1 VLHRERVVA
10 LGLSVGNRYR
20 LMRWTLVQ
28 LRRLA
33 RRYCINFENA
43 VESSAK
49 DVR

>member
-1 VLHRERVVA
+1 MRARLDT
-10 LGLSVGNRYR
+10 GQRYR

-33 RRYCINFENA
+33 RRYHVNIENA
-43 VESSAK
+43 FESSAK